1 MIERDPT
8 AERRLR
14 REDLDD
20 DPLRQFDAWYAEVV
34 AADIPQPN
42 AMTLA
47 TASADGR
54 PSARVVLLKGV
65 DDGGF
70 VFYGNRESRKG
81 RDLEANPYAA
91 LVLYWPELGRQVR
104 VSGRVR
110 RLAPEHADAYFA
122 SRPRMSRIGAWAS
135 AQGRPLPDRD
145 TLDERVRE
153 IERRF
158 GDGEVPRPDYWI
170 GYALEPETIEFWQN
184 QANRLHDRFVYER
197 SDGGWTITRLFP

>member
-1 MIERDPT
+1 MTERNPT

-20 DPLRQFDAWYAEVV
+20 DPLRQFERWFAEVL
-34 AADIPQPN
+34 AAEIPQPN
-42 AMTLA
+42 AMMLA

-91 LVLYWPELGRQVR
+91 LVLYWAQLGRQVR

-110 RLAPEHADAYFA
+110 RLPPEQADAYFA
-122 SRPRMSRIGAWAS
+122 SRPHMSRIGAWAS

-153 IERRF
+153 VEQRF
-158 GDGEVPRPDYWI
+158 GDGEIPRPDHWI
-170 GYALEPETIEFWQN
+170 GYALDPETIEFWLN
-184 QANRLHDRFVYER
+184 QPNRLHDRFVYER
-197 SDGGWTITRLFP
+197 AGDGWTITRLSP